1 MSTTLNVVLAQ
12 INLCVGDIQGNT
24 SKIIKVCRQAE
35 SEFAANA
42 VVFPE
47 LAITGYPPED
57 LLLRPNLYEQVKASL
72 EEIAIEN
79 PGLHVI
85 LGYPE
90 IDNWKI
96 YNSCAVLHG
105 GVVCSN
111 YRKREL
117 PNYSVFDEKRYF
129 ESGSQP
135 CIADVNGFKI
145 GLSICEDIWN
155 PNTAIDSAKRG
166 AQVICNINAS
176 PFHVDKITDRIS
188 AVKKASLASGL
199 PIIYLNT
206 IGGQDELVFDGASFV
221 MDKAGNIAGQEKS
234 HEEAL
239 CPITLR
245 KNKNEILFDAK
256 INRLPS
262 IEESIYKSLVL
273 GIQDYVNKNGFDGCI
288 IGLSGGIDSAL
299 SLALAVDALGP
310 NRVKAISMPS
320 KFTAEM
326 SIADAKEEAALLNCD
341 FSVVP
346 IREIVK
352 SFENTLTTK
361 EPNKT
366 KGITGEN
373 IQARSRGVIL
383 MAESNSS
390 GFMVITTGNKSE
402 TAVGYSTLYGDMV
415 GGFAPLK
422 DLTKTLVYTLAKWRN
437 TKSYVI
443 PKNVIERAPSAE
455 LAPDQK
461 DSDSL
466 PPYEVLD
473 EILELYIERDLTPK
487 QISVKGF
494 ELETIERIVKL
505 VDRNEYKRR
514 QSAPGV
520 RITKRAFGRDRRF
533 PITSK
538 YTEVKE

>member
-135 CIADVNGFKI
+135 CIADVDGFKI

-245 KNKNEILFDAK
+245 KNNNEILFDAK
-256 INRLPS
+256 INSLPS

-352 SFENTLTTK
+352 SFESTLTTK